1 MASHS
6 LWGRCAT
13 SGTQHLITKRVITTT
28 KATQHWKPSA
38 FLRCHI
44 AAYSSLR
51 SNDVSSRRPRTFD
64 STSHKNKPVK
74 VDPHLDTVHLS
85 NSTPVRD
92 WDKKNLIGLSLDQLK
107 EELKSISGVK
117 SYTAG
122 QIWRFLYQRGVSSID
137 EMLNIPKSIKD
148 ELNEKYTINYGRVVS
163 DHVSPTDGTRKLLV
177 GFKDPKAMVESVFI
191 PMNGPRGTQCIS
203 SQVGCSLACTFCHT
217 GTQKLLRNLTA
228 GEIISQYM
236 IPARDYGDLPLVKNA
251 QRNVSNIVFMGQG
264 EPLYNWR
271 NVKQAIEILT
281 DKDGIGMP
289 KSKITVSTS
298 GVAPGLAKLA
308 ELGGISLAISLH
320 ATNDTLR
327 DEIVPINKTFP
338 INVLMEACADYA
350 KKMQSCNRDSQRI
363 TFEYVMLK
371 DVNDSFQEARALA
384 DLLRDIPSHVNL
396 IPFNPWPGSQY
407 VSSPRDHIVGFSRI
421 IENLGVPTTI
431 RWPRGLDVMGACG
444 QLKTTYD
451 QEKLTR

>member
-1 MASHS
+1 
-6 LWGRCAT
+6 
-13 SGTQHLITKRVITTT
+13 
-28 KATQHWKPSA
+28 
-38 FLRCHI
+38 
-44 AAYSSLR
+44 
-51 SNDVSSRRPRTFD
+51 
-64 STSHKNKPVK
+64 
-74 VDPHLDTVHLS
+74 
-85 NSTPVRD
+85 
-92 WDKKNLIGLSLDQLK
+92 
-107 EELKSISGVK
+107 
-117 SYTAG
+117 
-122 QIWRFLYQRGVSSID
+122 
-137 EMLNIPKSIKD
+137 
-148 ELNEKYTINYGRVVS
+148 
-163 DHVSPTDGTRKLLV
+163 
-177 GFKDPKAMVESVFI
+177 
-191 PMNGPRGTQCIS
+191 
-203 SQVGCSLACTFCHT
+203 
-217 GTQKLLRNLTA
+217 
-228 GEIISQYM
+228 M
-236 IPARDYGDLPLVKNA
+236 IPAKDYGDLPLVKNA

-320 ATNDTLR
+320 ATNDNLR

-338 INVLMEACADYA
+338 IKVLMEACADYA
-350 KKMQSCNRDSQRI
+350 KRMESCNRDSQRI

-384 DLLRDIPSHVNL
+384 DLLRDNPSHVNL

-451 QEKLTR
+451 QEKLSQ